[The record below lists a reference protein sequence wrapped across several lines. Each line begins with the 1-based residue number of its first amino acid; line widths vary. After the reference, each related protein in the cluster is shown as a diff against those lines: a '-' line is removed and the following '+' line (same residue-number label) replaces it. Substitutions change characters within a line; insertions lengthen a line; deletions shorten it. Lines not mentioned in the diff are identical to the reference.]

1 MSRNK
6 IQEYM
11 SESLQ
16 RQNNRSRERLLFNK
30 IPVMIKDF
38 PSTETVD
45 IDAALRTLEDR
56 IPQWCFS
63 NVDIVYIG
71 IFDIFTQ
78 YFLFEFVNSNEIYC
92 FIYKYLKK
100 IIKFNNIVSLVF

>member
-1 MSRNK
+1 
-6 IQEYM
+6 M

-71 IFDIFTQ
+71 IFDIFIE
-78 YFLFEFVNSNEIYC
+78 LLLCSNSEINWKIV
-92 FIYKYLKK
+92 FFGK
-100 IIKFNNIVSLVF
+100 IIDAI